1 MNFKKNLKYIIIYSA
16 LALAFF
22 IAGNTE
28 AQHEGG
34 LGEKKVHLNIADE
47 DQLMKIEGMTEDLA
61 KAIVKYR
68 EKSGFFKK
76 PEDLM
81 KVPGITDGIYNLLN
95 PQIGS
100 EGDLYCVPKEGD
112 EDDFDE
118 DEDIPLS
125 PSKC

>member
-1 MNFKKNLKYIIIYSA
+1 
-16 LALAFF
+16 
-22 IAGNTE
+22 
-28 AQHEGG
+28 
-34 LGEKKVHLNIADE
+34 
-47 DQLMKIEGMTEDLA
+47 MKIEGMTEDLA

-81 KVPGITDGIYNLLN
+81 KVPGITEGVYNLLN
-95 PQIGS
+95 PQTGS
-100 EGDLYCVPKEGD
+100 EGDLYCVPEESD
-112 EDDFDE
+112 EDEFDE